1 MAEDGLS
8 AYFASSYSHV
18 VCLLSLPFTM
28 SLYLAKGQV
37 ARPDMKKSRSLGL
50 VSLPLS
56 SKLFTYLNLMI
67 VREIYLLEILHHYS
81 K

>member
-1 MAEDGLS
+1 
-8 AYFASSYSHV
+8 
-18 VCLLSLPFTM
+18 
-28 SLYLAKGQV
+28 V